1 MLQEIER
8 QWLLARLP
16 EGLGEGIEI
25 HQGYLATG
33 DPEVRVRSKG
43 GEFFLTHKMGEGEVR
58 DEGKGDIGISADAF
72 EILWPLTVGAQLRK
86 LRYRMTSP
94 DGLVWEV
101 DEYRDQLASLVVVE
115 VELPEK
121 IYLPHI
127 PEVISQC
134 VVREVTNELRYQ
146 DKNLAV
152 HGLPN
157 ERRKRDGTL

>member
-1 MLQEIER
+1 MSQEIER
-8 QWLLARLP
+8 QWLLTRLP
-16 EGLGEGIEI
+16 QGLGEGTEI

-43 GEFFLTHKMGEGEVR
+43 GEFFLTHKTGEGVVR
-58 DEGKGDIGISADAF
+58 DEGKGDLEISADAF
-72 EILWPLTVGAQLRK
+72 EILWLLTVGAQLRK
-86 LRYRMTSP
+86 FRYFVASP
-94 DGLVWEV
+94 EGFVWEV

-115 VELPEK
+115 VELPEET
-121 IYLPHI
+121 YLPRI

-134 VVREVTNELRYQ
+134 VVREVTNNLRYQ

-157 ERRKRDGTL
+157 KT